1 MQTTCE
7 KISERTRSGWLARSG
22 EKPKATMRL
31 FCFPYAGG
39 TTHTYRPWQGL
50 LPEWIDVTPVQLPG
64 RGERL
69 SQPPFHRL
77 SQIVEALAR
86 ELMPYFDKPFAFF
99 GHSMGALIGLEL
111 TRCLRRNGKTMP
123 SHLFVSGRRAPQL
136 PDRIAPTWDLPER
149 EFIERVRQLN
159 GTPKEVLDH
168 PELMQLMI
176 PLLRADFAVCETY
189 QHQVEPPLKCPLT
202 VFGGVGDVEVP
213 SEHLTPWREHTSSTY
228 KLHMLPGDHFFVQT
242 AHVEM
247 AQIIVQ
253 ELVVSTQRRRVREMS
268 G

>member
-1 MQTTCE
+1 MQATCE
-7 KISERTRSGWLARSG
+7 IARSRWVTRSV

-50 LPEWIDVTPVQLPG
+50 LPEWLDVTPVQLPG

-69 SQPPFHRL
+69 SEPPFDRL
-77 SQIVEALAR
+77 SQIVAALAR
-86 ELMPYFDKPFAFF
+86 ELTPYFDKPFAFF

-111 TRCLRRNGKTMP
+111 TRYLRKQGKTMP
-123 SHLFVSGRRAPQL
+123 AHLFISGRRAPQL
-136 PDRIAPTWDLPER
+136 PDLIASTWDLPER
-149 EFIERVRQLN
+149 EFIERLRQLN
-159 GTPKEVLDH
+159 GTPREVLDH

-189 QHQVEPPLKCPLT
+189 EHQAEPALPCALT
-202 VFGGVGDVEVP
+202 VFGGDEDVEVP
-213 SEHLTPWREHTSSTY
+213 YEHLIPWREHTSSTY
-228 KLHMLPGDHFFVQT
+228 KLHLLPGDHFFVQT

-247 AQIIVQ
+247 AQIITQ
-253 ELVVSTQRRRVREMS
+253 ELVKNTNS
-268 G
+268 GEECGNQLVEVQ